1 MTGPEIVDYI
11 NTHQNYFK
19 VRCSVFPRNGNADG
33 MSNLHAAVVKAKYRP
48 GIEEF
53 VKARIMKE
61 KYLDDP
67 LAKVSKPKE
76 ALGDEPIPTR

>member
-11 NTHQNYFK
+11 NTHQSYF
-19 VRCSVFPRNGNADG
+19 
-33 MSNLHAAVVKAKYRP
+33 KAKYRP
-48 GIEEF
+48 GVEEF

-67 LAKVSKPKE
+67 LAKLSEPKE